1 MQAGRSERMNEITE
15 TQQTA
20 MLRVAFARGGKTD
33 IHLEVRDYA
42 WPDFAAR
49 LSQPRVGPKD
59 GAYYVRG
66 GDLIEPRRHDDAL
79 RTAQLVVVD
88 GDASFDPATGEITP
102 GAPAFDVAAE
112 AAAALG
118 VAFTLHTSFSHQP
131 DRPKWRLV
139 VPVQRLQS
147 PEELSWCVSFVV
159 ERLRAGGCLVDD
171 AVENLR
177 WSQPWYLPRVGE
189 VEALR
194 TFRAASR
201 VDAPWLDVRACEAR
215 HLDRLRGEARE
226 EKLAAVPAT
235 TRMAGDAGGAIEA
248 FNQSVGFEWMR
259 QALESQGY
267 RYCWKDRNDRHR
279 FLRPGSETGVPGVVV
294 FRGQRGDWVVY
305 SHHGSA
311 CLFSGRLH
319 DAFAVL
325 AKTQHNGDLK
335 AAWRA
340 VAPIDATA
348 QTMADR
354 LGARLAARPL
364 IAESV
369 PPQAKDAQEPPGG
382 PQDAPA
388 AAAAPETPAE
398 ASALPEP
405 PGGLG
410 NAFRWIEPEQIP
422 ARRWIYGRSLLRGF
436 VSVLASAGGVGK
448 TSLYVAEALAI
459 ASGRRLLGEEVHERG
474 AVWMLNLEDPL
485 DEMQRRIA
493 AAARHHGIARDEIEG
508 RLLLDAGRDVP
519 LLIASEGRD
528 GVVVHRPV
536 VEAVVEV
543 IRRSNVSVLIVDPF
557 VGSHA
562 VSEND
567 NGAMHHVVAA
577 WRSIA
582 DQTSVSVEIVHHFRK
597 IQGNEDASADSIRG
611 GTALLGAARVAR
623 ILQPMSEQDAIRLG
637 VPVSERGR
645 YARIDDAK
653 RNLSPARSASWV
665 RLASVELN
673 NGTGLHAGDSVGV
686 VEQWQPPTTW
696 DVVRDDHRTRALA
709 EIGRAERQGDPLRV
723 SDQSA
728 RWIGHVLRDALPDLS
743 ANVEAARWRVMVRD
757 MTAAWVTA
765 GLIERVEIAS
775 GTRGRTS
782 PAWCLAKAK

>member
-1 MQAGRSERMNEITE
+1 MTDISDQLE
-15 TQQTA
+15 TA

-33 IHLEVRDYA
+33 VALEPREYS

-49 LSQPRVGPKD
+49 LAQPRTGAKD
-59 GAYYVRG
+59 GSYYIRG
-66 GDLIEPRRHDDAL
+66 GDLTEPRRHDDAL
-79 RTAQLVVVD
+79 RTAQLVVID
-88 GDASFDPATGEITP
+88 GDASFDPTTGEIAP
-102 GAPAFDVAAE
+102 GAPAFDVAVE
-112 AAAALG
+112 AAASIG
-118 VAFTLHTSFSHQP
+118 VAFALHTSYSHAP
-131 DRPKWRLV
+131 ERPKWRLIL
-139 VPVQRLQS
+139 PVARLQS
-147 PEELSWCVSFVV
+147 PEELSWCVGYVI
-159 ERLRAGGCLVDD
+159 ERLRGAGCLVDD

-177 WSQPWYLPRVGE
+177 WSQPWYLPRVATT
-189 VEALR
+189 EALR

-201 VDAPWLDVRACEAR
+201 VDAPWLDVRACETR
-215 HLDRLRGEARE
+215 YLDRLRAEARE
-226 EKLAAVPAT
+226 DKLVAVPAT
-235 TRMAGDAGGAIEA
+235 TRMAGDAGGVIDA
-248 FNQSVGFEWMR
+248 FNKSVGFEWMR

-267 RYCWKDRNDRHR
+267 RYCWKDRDDRHR
-279 FLRPGSETGVPGVVV
+279 FLRPGSETGMPGVVV
-294 FRGQRGDWVVY
+294 FRGQRGDWVAY

-325 AKTQHNGDLK
+325 AKTQHGGDLK

-340 VAPIDATA
+340 IAPRDQTA
-348 QTMADR
+348 QTAADR
-354 LGARLAARPL
+354 LEARLAARPL
-364 IAESV
+364 VAGSPPAETA
-369 PPQAKDAQEPPGG
+369 QAQEPQASTPGPVSG

-388 AAAAPETPAE
+388 APAAPEAPEE
-398 ASALPEP
+398 ASALPEA

-422 ARRWIYGRSLLRGF
+422 ARRWIYGRSLLRGH

-459 ASGRRLLGEEVHERG
+459 ASGRRLLGEDVHERG
-474 AVWMLNLEDPL
+474 VVWALNLEDPL

-493 AAARHHGIARDEIEG
+493 AAARHHGVTRDEIEG

-536 VEAVVEV
+536 VDAVVAV

-611 GTALLGAARVAR
+611 GTALIGAARVAR
-623 ILQPMSEQDAIRLG
+623 ILQPMAEQDAIRLG
-637 VPVSERGR
+637 VPVAERGR

-653 RNLSPARSASWV
+653 TNLSPARSASWI
-665 RLASVELN
+665 RLASVELG
-673 NGTGLHAGDSVGV
+673 NGTGLRGGDSVGV
-686 VEQWQPPTTW
+686 VERWEPPSTW

-709 EIGRAERQGDPLRV
+709 EIGKAERQGDPLRV
-723 SDQSA
+723 SDQSS

-743 ANVEAARWRVMVRD
+743 ANVEAARWRGMVRD
-757 MTAAWVTA
+757 MTTAWVSA
-765 GLIERVEIAS
+765 GLIERVEVAS

-782 PAWCLAKAK
+782 PAWCLAGAK